1 MLKSKILVL
10 VVLILLILACENRKE
25 KEILSKKNADYL
37 LHSTKV
43 DTVKL
48 KLPVEEKQPTEDE
61 EYYYKKAHKLWYNEK
76 TYQAISELKEFIKKY
91 PKSSLAD
98 DAQKLLGTAY
108 SNVYEFEKS
117 ISAYKKV
124 IEKYPNSNSVST
136 SFYCLAHLYFYEL
149 KDLKKAKCNYKQFIN
164 IATENNRQLYDIAK
178 TKLKGWPNE
187 TNKPEDFEKIIQ
199 EKKNIDQEENPTK
212 YLEIIKDYWRKDE
225 YGYVSFLDISIKNNA
240 KIDYKDLV
248 IKIKYY
254 AESGTFLS
262 KKTQTI
268 YKIFPTGKIITIN
281 DLNLGRVQYGAEFG
295 VVSIVGAILYKN

>member
-10 VVLILLILACENRKE
+10 TVLILACENRKE
-25 KEILSKKNADYL
+25 KEVLSKKNANHL

-76 TYQAISELKEFIKKY
+76 TYQAISGLKEFIKKY
-91 PKSSLAD
+91 PESSLAD

-136 SFYCLAHLYFYEL
+136 SFYCLAHLYFM
-149 KDLKKAKCNYKQFIN
+149 
-164 IATENNRQLYDIAK
+164 
-178 TKLKGWPNE
+178 
-187 TNKPEDFEKIIQ
+187 
-199 EKKNIDQEENPTK
+199 
-212 YLEIIKDYWRKDE
+212 
-225 YGYVSFLDISIKNNA
+225 S
-240 KIDYKDLV
+240 
-248 IKIKYY
+248 
-254 AESGTFLS
+254 
-262 KKTQTI
+262 
-268 YKIFPTGKIITIN
+268 
-281 DLNLGRVQYGAEFG
+281 
-295 VVSIVGAILYKN
+295 